1 MKAVMS
7 STARPSSRSAVA
19 SKGALNAWNGPKL
32 DAASFRSL
40 VHLVAESCGITMS
53 DLKQTMLETRLRR
66 RLEINRL
73 DTFEAYVALLRS
85 PEGRAGEMQ
94 AFTDCV
100 VTNQTSFFREPP
112 HFDYLTVDE
121 LRRLAEGGRERALRI
136 WSAASSSGQE
146 GYSLAMVAD
155 EASQGGKLFPWSVL
169 ATDISVRM
177 LKAVRDGIYSV
188 EDAATVPPHLR
199 QRYLRPV
206 REDAKDRLAITPD
219 LRRNMRLGQIN
230 LMHETFRPGQA
241 MDLIFCRNVLIY
253 FKPDDQLAVVAKLCR
268 HLRPGGLLFLG
279 HSESI
284 RSSELPLRLLRSN
297 IYERLEA

>member
-1 MKAVMS
+1 MS
-7 STARPSSRSAVA
+7 SIARPSPKSAAGLPAVA
-19 SKGALNAWNGPKL
+19 NAWNAPKL

-40 VHLVAESCGITMS
+40 VDLVGESCGIAMS

-66 RLEINRL
+66 RLEINGL
-73 DTFEAYVALLRS
+73 ETFADYVAFLRS

-112 HFDYLTVDE
+112 HFAYLTGDE
-121 LRRLAEGGRERALRI
+121 LRRLAEGGRERGLRM

-146 GYSLAMVAD
+146 GYSLAMIAD
-155 EASQGGKLFPWSVL
+155 EASQGGRLFPWSVL

-177 LKAVRDGIYSV
+177 LKAVREGSYSL
-188 EDAATVPPHLR
+188 EDAETVPPVLR

-206 REDAKDRLAITPD
+206 RQDGKDRLAITPE

-230 LMHETFRPGQA
+230 LMHDTYRPGHA

-253 FKPDDQLAVVAKLCR
+253 FKPDVQLAVVAKLCR

-284 RSSELPLRLLRSN
+284 RSGELPLRLLRSN